1 MTKKRKDRQYHL
13 ETGFDG
19 GSYLN
24 KETGSEFLSEDCF
37 KCVSKC
43 LQNDEIRF
51 FILLKL
57 LGDVKKVMEKNGVK

>member
-1 MTKKRKDRQYHL
+1 MTKKKAKKEYFVEEVGTSD
-13 ETGFDG
+13 TI
-19 GSYLN
+19 N
-24 KETGSEFLSEDCF
+24 KKVPEIDDCF

-57 LGDVKKVMEKNGVK
+57 LGDVKKVIEKNGTK